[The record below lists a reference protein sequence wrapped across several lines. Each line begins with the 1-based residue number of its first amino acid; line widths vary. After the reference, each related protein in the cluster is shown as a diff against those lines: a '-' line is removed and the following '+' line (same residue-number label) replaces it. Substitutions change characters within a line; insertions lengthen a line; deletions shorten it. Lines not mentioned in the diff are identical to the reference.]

1 MRFGDNLNVNI
12 KVESPASFQIPPLS
26 LQLLLENAI
35 KHNVISSVNPLE
47 VSIELQLTNK
57 TIWVS
62 NSLRLKPN
70 SEGTGIGL
78 ANLNQRF
85 KLLINNEIE
94 IKQNE
99 TSFCVILPLTS

>member
-1 MRFGDNLNVNI
+1 MRFGDNLIVNT
-12 KVESPASFQIPPLS
+12 KVANTELYRIPPLS
-26 LQLLLENAI
+26 LQLLIENAI

-47 VSIELQLTNK
+47 VNIELQLADK
-57 TIWVS
+57 TIGVS
-62 NSLRLKPN
+62 NSLQLKPN

-85 KLLINNEIE
+85 KLLTNKEIE

-99 TSFCVILPLTS
+99 TSFCVILPLIS